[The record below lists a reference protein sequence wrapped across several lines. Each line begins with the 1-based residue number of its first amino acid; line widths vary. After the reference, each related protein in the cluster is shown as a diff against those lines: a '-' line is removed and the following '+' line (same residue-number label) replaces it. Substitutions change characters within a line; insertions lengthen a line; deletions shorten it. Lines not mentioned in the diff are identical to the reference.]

1 LQFRNG
7 LSKNIFLEPLS
18 SPLSAYM
25 LHPCRFKLIMNKFK
39 APLDIIDINPY
50 VAVPEEVLAELF
62 RQFGKDKGPIPV
74 RGEVNKL
81 AYTQSLVKFRGAWRL
96 YINTLMLKDSP
107 KRIGEVLHISIE
119 IDPEDRTLAIHPKLE
134 AALKKNSTAQNVF
147 EQLPPSRKKEINR
160 YLHQLKTE
168 VSVDKNVKRALQF
181 LLGKERFIGR
191 DTPL

>member
-1 LQFRNG
+1 
-7 LSKNIFLEPLS
+7 
-18 SPLSAYM
+18 
-25 LHPCRFKLIMNKFK
+25 MNKFK
-39 APLDIIDINPY
+39 APLDIIGINPY

-62 RQFGKDKGPIPV
+62 SQFGKDKGPIPV
-74 RGEVNKL
+74 RGEVNNL

-119 IDPEDRTLAIHPKLE
+119 IDPEDRTPALHPKLE